1 MNSLT
6 VAGAII
12 ISLSL
17 LLYGIGFITIQQYK
31 SVSWGVLAFYT
42 LGILLN
48 LTAHA
53 LMIVGSKGP
62 LITVHSLLG
71 ISSLLVMLI
80 YVIFV
85 WQKFFIKRTEAVLHK
100 KFLTL
105 SKLAYGWWIM
115 AYIAGSLLVILK

>member
-12 ISLSL
+12 ISFSL

-31 SVSWGVLAFYT
+31 SVSWGVLVFLT

-48 LTAHA
+48 LTALV
-53 LMIVGSKGP
+53 LMIVGSIDP
-62 LITVHSLLG
+62 LITVHSILG
-71 ISSLLVMLI
+71 VSSFLVMLI
-80 YVIFV
+80 HVIFA

-105 SKLAYGWWIM
+105 SKLVYGWWIIT
-115 AYIAGSLLVILK
+115 YIAGSLLVILK

>member
-17 LLYGIGFITIQQYK
+17 LLYGIGFITIHQYK
-31 SVSWGVLAFYT
+31 SVSLGVLTFLT

-48 LTAHA
+48 ITAHV
-53 LMIVGSKGP
+53 LMIIGSKGS
-62 LITVHSLLG
+62 LITAHSMLG
-71 ISSLLVMLI
+71 FSSFLVMLI
-80 YVIFV
+80 YVVFT
-85 WQKFFIKRTEAVLHK
+85 WQKFFIKKAGAVLHK

-105 SKLAYGWWIM
+105 SKLAYGLWVI
-115 AYIAGSLLVILK
+115 AYIAGSLLAILK